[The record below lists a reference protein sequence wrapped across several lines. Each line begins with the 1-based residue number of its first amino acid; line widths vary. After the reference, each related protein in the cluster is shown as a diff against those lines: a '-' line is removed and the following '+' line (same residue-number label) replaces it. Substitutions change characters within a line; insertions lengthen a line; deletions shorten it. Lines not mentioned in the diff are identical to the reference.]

1 MPAADPP
8 ETAAAETKSPALSH
22 SKLEAGSLSPDRAIF
37 LPSDRTSGKVSPDIL
52 ANLQGT
58 CSNALSPPLPNEDLC
73 GLVIPNE
80 EARRNG
86 RERSIGGVQPVVLC
100 CKDISYSVALP
111 PDGTCLSRSCQKLC
125 TCRKGTGSK
134 LNVETDDRRKPRKDI
149 LCLDGLELVFKPGDC
164 VALMG
169 SSGAG
174 KSTLLNC
181 LSGRVSTGL
190 RGEVEM
196 NGMPCT
202 PQLCKELSCFIQQ
215 EDLIF
220 GYLTVEEHLFFQA
233 CLRLPKGT
241 TMSEAKRTTACLLEC
256 FGLEHISK
264 SFIGSPHEAARGS
277 ISGGEKKRLC
287 IASELLSNPSVI
299 FADEPTS
306 GLDSFMAKAVCDQ
319 LATLAAAGCTVVCTI
334 HQPSSSCFSL
344 FNKVL
349 LLGEGRVLYYGD
361 RLAAVSWLEHLGC
374 KPCGVDANIA
384 DFILKAAALHHLDA
398 QSKAA
403 RLQEWADAWRL
414 EGQAFLRNWEEQGR
428 DNFKQRSCTFSSI
441 LEPLGP
447 AHIQG
452 LEDCNRTKLSP
463 RESESECLRPRD
475 ASGRDGAIG
484 QGGRPNSATA
494 TQRDVVHALTSVGR
508 ARSARKSERI
518 SPFTEAVILTKR
530 GLLLRWRDPST
541 SYARLA
547 VTLITALLP
556 SFIYFQMGWSLGDAW
571 NRVSACYQIVLT
583 QSLACIFAVANLFP
597 QARPVAQREY
607 ESGVL
612 RMWVYFI
619 GISTADTLLFLVFP
633 IIFHMITFWIMGL
646 AATATKFFASLGI
659 LLLSV
664 LSLQSYGYFISAIV
678 TDEVVA
684 LAVTQ
689 VAQVVLALFSG
700 FMTQIDQLSPFFKGL
715 AALSPFKYALSAF
728 SLVIFDNEYFIGEG
742 GERVSGD
749 DFLKGTFGIRRETF
763 ASDLGA
769 LVALTILPRLL
780 ALAVMEFQAR
790 RTKENA

>member
-1 MPAADPP
+1 
-8 ETAAAETKSPALSH
+8 
-22 SKLEAGSLSPDRAIF
+22 
-37 LPSDRTSGKVSPDIL
+37 
-52 ANLQGT
+52 
-58 CSNALSPPLPNEDLC
+58 
-73 GLVIPNE
+73 
-80 EARRNG
+80 
-86 RERSIGGVQPVVLC
+86 
-100 CKDISYSVALP
+100 
-111 PDGTCLSRSCQKLC
+111 
-125 TCRKGTGSK
+125 
-134 LNVETDDRRKPRKDI
+134 
-149 LCLDGLELVFKPGDC
+149 
-164 VALMG
+164 
-169 SSGAG
+169 
-174 KSTLLNC
+174 
-181 LSGRVSTGL
+181 
-190 RGEVEM
+190 M

-220 GYLTVEEHLFFQA
+220 GYLTVEEHLFFQIVK
-233 CLRLPKGT
+233 P
-241 TMSEAKRTTACLLEC
+241 SLLEPQLPLTPGTRRFC
-256 FGLEHISK
+256 YLATSVAECVLL
-264 SFIGSPHEAARGS
+264 S

-494 TQRDVVHALTSVGR
+494 TQRDVVHALTSDGMEPGGRLESRVGLLPDSLDSG
-508 ARSARKSERI
+508 APLPAS
-518 SPFTEAVILTKR
+518 
-530 GLLLRWRDPST
+530 LLLRTFSPKPDLWHKGNMN
-541 SYARLA
+541 
-547 VTLITALLP
+547 
-556 SFIYFQMGWSLGDAW
+556 QH
-571 NRVSACYQIVLT
+571 
-583 QSLACIFAVANLFP
+583 
-597 QARPVAQREY
+597 
-607 ESGVL
+607 
-612 RMWVYFI
+612 
-619 GISTADTLLFLVFP
+619 LVFP
-633 IIFHMITFWIMGL
+633 AAEYLLKEGGNCWCSRITFWIMGL